1 MLPRAMRASR
11 DTAPDA
17 ETGRRPSAG
26 LWSAAR
32 RRACPECHPSASAR
46 PPRAAPPG
54 PAPRRGRNHPR
65 PGPTPRSTGLFP
77 RETQRSA
84 RRRSRT
90 GCLLSLRFAP
100 IDHRAD
106 LDQPTGRPSLRH
118 LDGLVRVCQGTLGI
132 AADRFLAFDEG
143 TVGDHGL
150 TVIELDGGRGAL
162 RLELVAAG
170 DLAPVFFEPLVDRG
184 VGRLPL
190 GLRHR
195 FPLLCPLLG
204 LAEQQYVFHRVRS
217 SLMVRGT
224 RRFVQYD
231 ERATPRI
238 DSLLRC

>member
-1 MLPRAMRASR
+1 MLLRAVRASR
-11 DTAPDA
+11 ESAPDG
-17 ETGRRPSAG
+17 ETGRRPSAV
-26 LWSAAR
+26 LWSATR
-32 RRACPECHPSASAR
+32 RRACPESRLSASAR

-54 PAPRRGRNHPR
+54 RAPRPGRNHPA
-65 PGPTPRSTGLFP
+65 PGPTPRSTDRFP

-90 GCLLSLRFAP
+90 GGPLSLRLAS

-106 LDQPTGRPSLRH
+106 LDQPTRWPSLRH
-118 LDGLVRVCQGTLGI
+118 LDRLVKVCHGDLGL
-132 AADRFLAFDEG
+132 AADRILAFHQG
-143 TVGDHGL
+143 AVGHDRL
-150 TVIELDGGRGAL
+150 AIVELDRGRRPL
-162 RLELVAAG
+162 RLELVATR

-184 VGRLPL
+184 IGGLPL
-190 GLRHR
+190 GIRHQ

-231 ERATPRI
+231 ERASPRI
-238 DSLLRC
+238 DSLLR